1 MDHPFFASMHA
12 SAHHGAL
19 LPFPQVRAAMDHPF
33 FASMQMRAPFQ
44 LAQRPVDAATIDF
57 EGTDIRVPQVR
68 KKIVSEIRRYS
79 RGGGGSGGSSCGA
92 AVADGAAQDGADA
105 GSAGEG
111 SGVDGVASS
120 SEGAFEAEASAS
132 FRISASAPSVAA
144 AEGGGV
150 EMAGATT
157 TPAGSETEAVGS
169 PGGAVSV
176 DAKRED
182 GPKRLRR

>member
-1 MDHPFFASMHA
+1 
-12 SAHHGAL
+12 
-19 LPFPQVRAAMDHPF
+19 MDHPF

-92 AVADGAAQDGADA
+92 AVADGATQDGADA

-111 SGVDGVASS
+111 SGVDGVTSS
-120 SEGAFEAEASAS
+120 SEGVFEAEASAS
-132 FRISASAPSVAA
+132 FRISASAPSAA

-150 EMAGATT
+150 EMAEATT
-157 TPAGSETEAVGS
+157 TPAGSDTEAVGS

-176 DAKRED
+176 DANRED

>member
-1 MDHPFFASMHA
+1 
-12 SAHHGAL
+12 
-19 LPFPQVRAAMDHPF
+19 MDHPF

-79 RGGGGSGGSSCGA
+79 RGGGGSGGNSCDA

-105 GSAGEG
+105 GSAGQG

-120 SEGAFEAEASAS
+120 SEGAFEASAS

-176 DAKRED
+176 DANRED

>member
-1 MDHPFFASMHA
+1 
-12 SAHHGAL
+12 
-19 LPFPQVRAAMDHPF
+19 MDHPF

-105 GSAGEG
+105 GS
-111 SGVDGVASS
+111 GVDGVASS